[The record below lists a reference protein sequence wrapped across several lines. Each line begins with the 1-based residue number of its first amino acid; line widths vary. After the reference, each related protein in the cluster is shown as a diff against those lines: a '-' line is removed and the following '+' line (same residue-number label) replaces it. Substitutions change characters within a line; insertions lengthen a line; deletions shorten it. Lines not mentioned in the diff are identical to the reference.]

1 LIVEQR
7 STKGDFQIA
16 TIIANAAGQRE
27 PGSKYPALH
36 FDGKLGQ
43 TAAHFRETSDPI
55 SRFSERGLH
64 AQRQVIHDV
73 GIQTRARHQQK
84 VAGAFV
90 GTPVNQTHG
99 DPLRRPFAD
108 RRGRAFHCFTEPQ
121 LGCQNVGG
129 SSGKNPERH
138 FGVDHAI
145 ERFVDGA
152 VASRHQDE
160 IGALCDCAARQFR
173 CCAGASGRQRVDG
186 NSASSQQADGASER
200 MLPPLEPAC
209 ERIVDENAVA
219 VGLDSTLIIVEM
231 PSTNE
236 AQEIEELREQLRH
249 HEHLYYVL
257 DQPEIT
263 DAEYDALMRRLQGL
277 EAQHPELITP
287 DSPSQR
293 VGGKPREGFVKVPHS
308 SPMLSLENALNEDE
322 MREFDRR
329 VRDLLRGEPFEYVAE
344 LKLDGL
350 SMAVHFRKGQF
361 AQAVTRGDGLIGED
375 VTENARTIR
384 SMPLKAKTDLPA
396 FEARGEVI
404 MPRKSFDKLNAE
416 REQRQLSLFAN
427 PRNAA
432 AGALRALE
440 PSVTA
445 ARQLEYFAYF
455 LFVEGRAYY
464 ESHWESL
471 EALVKLGFKVNPYRK
486 KCAGLDDLLEFYR
499 QWEAKRESLPYEIDG
514 VVVKVDS
521 VKQQQS
527 LGWTAKAPRWAIA
540 FKFAAHQAETA
551 IEDIQ
556 VNVGRTG
563 ALTPVAFLKPVT
575 IGGVTVAR
583 ASLHNED
590 EIGRLSVEIGDR
602 VLVERSGDV
611 IPKVVRV
618 VSQGSERRPF
628 RMPKNCPVCGGEIVR
643 EEGEAASRCINTN
656 CPARLQQSILHFAAR
671 GVMDIDG
678 MGDVLVEQLVSRG
691 MVKSVADI
699 YDLTLEQL
707 LELERMGQKS
717 AEKII
722 KNIDRS
728 RKQPLP
734 RVLNGL
740 GIPFVGERTAQILA
754 ETFGSL
760 DVIRDA
766 DEETLQQAEEVGPK
780 VSTSIRLFFHEGHN
794 RELVERLR
802 NAGLTFEHAVVKKS
816 RGPLTGK
823 TFVLTG
829 TLPNLAR
836 EDAKARIES
845 AGGKVTGSVSKKTDY
860 VVAGADAGSK
870 LDKANSLGIAVLSE
884 PELLEMLK

>member
-1 LIVEQR
+1 VLPPP
-7 STKGDFQIA
+7 
-16 TIIANAAGQRE
+16 E
-27 PGSKYPALH
+27 P
-36 FDGKLGQ
+36 
-43 TAAHFRETSDPI
+43 
-55 SRFSERGLH
+55 
-64 AQRQVIHDV
+64 
-73 GIQTRARHQQK
+73 
-84 VAGAFV
+84 
-90 GTPVNQTHG
+90 
-99 DPLRRPFAD
+99 
-108 RRGRAFHCFTEPQ
+108 
-121 LGCQNVGG
+121 
-129 SSGKNPERH
+129 
-138 FGVDHAI
+138 
-145 ERFVDGA
+145 
-152 VASRHQDE
+152 
-160 IGALCDCAARQFR
+160 
-173 CCAGASGRQRVDG
+173 
-186 NSASSQQADGASER
+186 ASER
-200 MLPPLEPAC
+200 
-209 ERIVDENAVA
+209 IVEEKRLA

-231 PSTNE
+231 HSTDVG
-236 AQEIEELREQLRH
+236 QEIEELRDQLRR

-263 DAEYDALMRRLQGL
+263 DAEYDALMRRLQEL
-277 EAQHPELITP
+277 EARHPGLIVP

-293 VGGKPREGFVKVPHS
+293 VGGKAREGFVKVRHS
-308 SPMLSLENALNEDE
+308 SPMLSLDNALNEAE

-329 VRDLLRGEPFEYVAE
+329 VRDLLKGEAYEYVAE

-350 SMAVHFRKGQF
+350 SMAAHFQTGRF
-361 AQAVTRGDGLIGED
+361 AQAVTRGDGLVGED

-384 SMPLKAKTDLPA
+384 SMPLKAKTDLPT

-404 MPRKSFDKLNAE
+404 MPRKSFEKLNAE
-416 REQRQLSLFAN
+416 RELQQLSLFAN

-432 AGALRALE
+432 AGALRALD

-455 LFVEGRAYY
+455 LLVDVRFYC

-471 EALVKLGFKVNPYRK
+471 EALVKIGFKVNPYRK

-499 QWEAKRESLPYEIDG
+499 HWEDKRESLPYEIDG

-540 FKFAAHQAETA
+540 FKFAAHQAETTV
-551 IEDIQ
+551 EDIQ
-556 VNVGRTG
+556 VFVGRTG
-563 ALTPVAFLKPVT
+563 ALTPVAFLKPVN

-590 EIGRLSVEIGDR
+590 EIGRLGVEIGDR

-628 RMPKNCPVCGGEIVR
+628 RMPRQCPVCGGEIVR

-656 CPARLQQSILHFAAR
+656 CPARLQQSIMHFAAR

-699 YDLTLEQL
+699 YDLTLDQL

-717 AEKII
+717 AEKVI

-760 DVIRDA
+760 DAMLEA
-766 DEETLQQAEEVGPK
+766 DEETLQQADEVGPK
-780 VSTSIRLFFHEGHN
+780 VSQSIQKFFHERHN

-802 NAGLTFEHAVVKKS
+802 KAGLTFAHAVRKKS
-816 RGPLTGK
+816 GGALAGK

-829 TLPNLAR
+829 TLPNIAR
-836 EDAKARIES
+836 DEAKARIES
-845 AGGKVTGSVSKKTDY
+845 AGGKVTSSVSQKTDY
-860 VVAGADAGSK
+860 VVAGADPGSK
-870 LDKANSLGIAVLSE
+870 LDKANSLGVPVIGE